1 MKVYV
6 ESNFVLELAL
16 LQEQWESCEEMLKLC
31 EAERAHLIVPA
42 YCLAEPYE
50 TLTRRQRNRKRMGRE
65 VSLELDQLD
74 RTKTY
79 AGQLG
84 GFRELTDF
92 LIESAEGEDKRLE
105 GVSSRLL
112 HMAEVIPLNANVLES
127 ATGYRS
133 RHGFSPQDSIVY
145 ASVLSHV
152 ENQHGQASCFLNRD
166 TDFDDDDV
174 VEELRGRG
182 CQLLPG
188 FDVGYRFLVE
198 NVG

>member
-16 LQEQWESCEEMLKLC
+16 LQEQWESCELILKLC
-31 EAERAHLIVPA
+31 EAECAHLIVPA

-50 TLTRRQRNRKRMGRE
+50 TLTRRQKKRKKMGRE
-65 VSLELDQLD
+65 VGLELDQLD

-92 LIESAEGEDKRLE
+92 LIESAEEEDKRLKD
-105 GVSSRLL
+105 VSFRLL
-112 HMAEVIPLNANVLES
+112 RTAEVIPLDTSVLEAS
-127 ATGYRS
+127 ATYRS

-152 ENQHGQASCFLNRD
+152 ENQHGQGSCFLNRD

-174 VEELRGRG
+174 VEELRGYG

-198 NVG
+198 SVG